1 MPLFAPIRL
10 TVCIAA
16 CGLLTLATAT
26 RAAETPKLGF
36 QGTIVALGPRAAVPA
51 PDGVPNRGL
60 RVDSVKAGTP
70 AARMGLER
78 GDILI
83 AIDTMRFTSLE
94 GYYQALRCSGQ
105 RPSIILINVRNGQ
118 LTRKSTAL
126 PHAAPPDEEC
136 GARPPHS
143 YLMSID
149 LRSDFQK

>member
-1 MPLFAPIRL
+1 MPLIKSLGLFRSL
-10 TVCIAA
+10 TMCA
-16 CGLLTLATAT
+16 LLTFATT
-26 RAAETPKLGF
+26 IQAAETPKLGF
-36 QGTIVALGPRAAVPA
+36 QGTIVTLGPQAAVPA

-60 RVDSVKAGTP
+60 RIDSVKAGTP
-70 AARMGLER
+70 AARMGFER

-118 LTRKSTAL
+118 LVRKSTSL
-126 PHAAPPDEEC
+126 PHQVPSDEEC
-136 GARPPHS
+136 GARPPDS

-149 LRSDFQK
+149 LRSDFND